1 MENKYRIDFYRTIDV
16 GYDYL
21 DYLEDTFY
29 NLIDS
34 ASEEE
39 LQVILEGLKMDTETL
54 LVLEDSLNMFL
65 ENNLY
70 QEASDQLIIL
80 EIAHMMIRDILPGD
94 DLDCIEEYLDSLDE
108 EQFIE
113 YITRVIDRYND
124 MGGKLS

>member
-21 DYLEDTFY
+21 DYLEDAFY

>member
-39 LQVILEGLKMDTETL
+39 LQVLLEGLKMDTETL

-113 YITRVIDRYND
+113 YITRVIDRYNN

>member
-113 YITRVIDRYND
+113 YITRVIDRYNN